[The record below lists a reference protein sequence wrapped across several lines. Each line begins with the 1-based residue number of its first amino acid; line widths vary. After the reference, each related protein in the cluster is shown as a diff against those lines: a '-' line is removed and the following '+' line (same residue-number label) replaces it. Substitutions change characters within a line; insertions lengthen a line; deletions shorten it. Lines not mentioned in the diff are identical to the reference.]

1 MDTKLNREILLAARP
16 QGMVELS
23 NFKLVH
29 TRVSNL
35 EEGEVL
41 VKTRYLTV
49 DPYMRGRMNDRPS
62 YIEPFEVDK
71 AITGEIVGELVESK
85 NAHFHPGDLVIG
97 FMNWADFNI
106 SDGNNLRALDPQITS
121 PSTALGVL
129 GMPGLTAYFGL
140 LKIGKPK
147 KGETMVVS
155 GAAGAVGSVVGQI
168 GKIRGCRVVGIAGSE
183 DKIRYIEQE
192 LGFDAG
198 INYKSDS
205 FLKDLTKACSN
216 GVDIYFD
223 NVGGEISDAV
233 IMRINSHARVVLC
246 GQISMYNTEKIET
259 GPRLNWI
266 LLTKSA
272 LMQGFI
278 VTDFAAHYGE
288 GIQQLNQWVNE
299 GKIKYR
305 ESFIEGLENA
315 PKAFLGLFK
324 GENIGKQ
331 LVRASS

>member
-41 VKTRYLTV
+41 IKTRYLTV
-49 DPYMRGRMNDRPS
+49 DPYMRGRMSDRPS

-71 AITGEIVGELVESK
+71 PITGEIVGEIVESK
-85 NAHFHPGDLVIG
+85 NVLFHLGDFVIG

-106 SDGNNLRALDPQITS
+106 SDGKNLRTLDPQVTS
-121 PSTALGVL
+121 LSTALGVL
-129 GMPGLTAYFGL
+129 GMPGLTGYFGL

-147 KGETMVVS
+147 KGETLVVS

-168 GKIRGCRVVGIAGSE
+168 GKIHGCRVVGIAGSE

-198 INYKSDS
+198 INYKSGS
-205 FLKDLTKACSN
+205 FLKDLAKACPN

-246 GQISMYNTEKIET
+246 GQISMYNAEKIEM

-278 VTDFAAHYGE
+278 VTDFAAHYAE
-288 GIQQLNQWVNE
+288 GMKQLNQWIHE
-299 GKIKYR
+299 GRIKYR
-305 ESFIEGLENA
+305 ENFVEGLENA

-331 LVRASS
+331 LVKV

>member
-35 EEGEVL
+35 EEGEML
-41 VKTRYLTV
+41 IKTRYLTV
-49 DPYMRGRMNDRPS
+49 DPYMRGRMSDRPS
-62 YIEPFEVDK
+62 YIEPFEIDK
-71 AITGEIVGELVESK
+71 AITGEIVGEIVESK
-85 NAHFHPGDLVIG
+85 NAHFHPGDFVIG

-106 SDGNNLRALDPQITS
+106 SDGKNLRTLDPQITS

-140 LKIGKPK
+140 LKIGQPK
-147 KGETMVVS
+147 KGETLVVS

-168 GKIRGCRVVGIAGSE
+168 GKIYGCTVVGIAGSE

-205 FLKDLTKACSN
+205 FLKDLTKACPN

-246 GQISMYNTEKIET
+246 GQISMYNAEKIEM

-278 VTDFAAHYGE
+278 VTDFAAHYAE
-288 GIQQLNQWVNE
+288 GMKQLNQWVHE
-299 GKIKYR
+299 GRIKYR
-305 ESFIEGLENA
+305 ENFIEGLENA

-331 LVRASS
+331 LVKV